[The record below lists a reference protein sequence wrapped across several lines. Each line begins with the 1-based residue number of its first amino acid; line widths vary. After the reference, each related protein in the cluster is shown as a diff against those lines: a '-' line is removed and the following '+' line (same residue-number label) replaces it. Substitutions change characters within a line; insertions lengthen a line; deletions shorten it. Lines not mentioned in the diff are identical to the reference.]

1 MMIRRM
7 RETEPL
13 RIAELAAGC
22 GLLGLTVCPG
32 KQSDSLYGPPLQ
44 RDLDRDLERIQAWGA
59 SHLITL
65 LEARELVE
73 LKVPDLGAAV
83 EAKGIRWHHLPTPDA
98 QAPGAG
104 VSGVESCLSEEVRCC
119 LKNQERVLI
128 HCRGGLVRA
137 SRLAAVILIKLG
149 VGVEEAVRRV
159 RKARSAVIDLEQEA
173 YMRRN

>member
-73 LKVPDLGAAV
+73 LKVPDLGATV
-83 EAKGIRWHHLPTPDA
+83 EAKGIRWHHLPTPDP
-98 QAPGAG
+98 QAPGAK
-104 VSGVESCLSEEVRCC
+104 VSGVASCLSEEVRCC
-119 LKNQERVLI
+119 LMGQERVLI

-137 SRLAAVILIKLG
+137 SRLAVVILVSHG

-159 RKARSAVIDLEQEA
+159 RKTRSAVIDLEQEA

>member
-1 MMIRRM
+1 MIHRM
-7 RETEPL
+7 CETEPL
-13 RIAELAAGC
+13 RIALLAAGY

-44 RDLDRDLERIQAWGA
+44 RDLDRDLDRIQAWGA

-119 LKNQERVLI
+119 LMGQETSSHPLPRRTGASQPPR
-128 HCRGGLVRA
+128 CGDSDQAWRGRGRGRPQGTQGA
-137 SRLAAVILIKLG
+137 I
-149 VGVEEAVRRV
+149 RR
-159 RKARSAVIDLEQEA
+159 D
-173 YMRRN
+173 

>member
-1 MMIRRM
+1 MIHRM
-7 RETEPL
+7 CETEPL
-13 RIAELAAGC
+13 RIAVLAAGC

-73 LKVPDLGAAV
+73 LKVSDLGAAV

-104 VSGVESCLSEEVRCC
+104 VSGVASCLSRRSQVLPDGSGASSHPLPRRTGASQPPRCGDSD
-119 LKNQERVLI
+119 QPW
-128 HCRGGLVRA
+128 RGRGRGRPQGTQGA
-137 SRLAAVILIKLG
+137 I
-149 VGVEEAVRRV
+149 RR
-159 RKARSAVIDLEQEA
+159 D
-173 YMRRN
+173 

>member
-1 MMIRRM
+1 MIHRM
-7 RETEPL
+7 CETEPL

-73 LKVPDLGAAV
+73 LKVPDLGATV

-137 SRLAAVILIKLG
+137 SRLAAVILINLG